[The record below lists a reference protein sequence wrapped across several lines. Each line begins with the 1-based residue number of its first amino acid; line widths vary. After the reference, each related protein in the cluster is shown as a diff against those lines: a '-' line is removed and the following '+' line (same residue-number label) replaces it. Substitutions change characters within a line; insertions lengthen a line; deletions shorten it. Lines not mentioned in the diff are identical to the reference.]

1 MIVTALTTPTEDAQD
16 SSIRL
21 LAVASGGG
29 HWEQL
34 MQLRD
39 VLGKFALT
47 IAVTDP
53 SFARHDGFPD
63 PYVIADSNRSTPLAA
78 LRSLTDA
85 FSTVFKVRPH
95 CIVTTGALPGFW
107 CLVAGRLV
115 GAKTIW
121 LDSIANSE
129 RLSFCGRLSRLVAH
143 HRLTQWEHL
152 ARGPRITYTGSLL

>member
-1 MIVTALTTPTEDAQD
+1 MIDAATPKGDGVD
-16 SSIRL
+16 RNIRL

-39 VLGKFALT
+39 VLDQFSLSV
-47 IAVTDP
+47 AVTD
-53 SFARHDGFPD
+53 SSLARHEGYTD
-63 PYVIADSNRSTPLAA
+63 PYVIRDSNRSTPLAA

-85 FSTVFKVRPH
+85 FRTVRKARPD
-95 CIVTTGALPGFW
+95 CIVTTGALPGLL
-107 CLVAGRLV
+107 CLIAGRMM

-129 RLSFCGRLSRLVAH
+129 RLSGCGRLSRFVAH

-152 ARGPRITYTGSLL
+152 AQQRDGIVYAGSLL